1 MHLFTILKV
10 IYAYDKTLFAF
21 CPTHFYLLQTNLH
34 KVTSIDLLTD
44 HFVVHLLNV
53 KNNSIGW
60 RLFAIDTLQ
69 LGGSVWCFDGYLTK
83 FLKWS
88 NGLRKYL

>member
-1 MHLFTILKV
+1 MTKPYL
-10 IYAYDKTLFAF
+10 LFAQLIF
-21 CPTHFYLLQTNLH
+21 MLLQTNLH
-34 KVTSIDLLTD
+34 KVSSIDLLTD
-44 HFVVHLLNV
+44 HFSIVVHLLNV

-83 FLKWS
+83 ILKWS
-88 NGLRKYL
+88 NGLSKYL